1 MRVSETLINKKIIY
15 STKHITEM
23 AITKTKTMEKIITD
37 LLLSMKESNKDI
49 IETQDKTDPIM

>member
-1 MRVSETLINKKIIY
+1 MGVSETLINKKIIY

-23 AITKTKTMEKIITD
+23 AITKTKTMEEIITD

-49 IETQDKTDPIM
+49 IETQNKTDPIM

>member
-1 MRVSETLINKKIIY
+1 MEVSETLINKKIIY

-23 AITKTKTMEKIITD
+23 AITKTKTMEEIITD

-49 IETQDKTDPIM
+49 IETQDKTHPIM

>member
-1 MRVSETLINKKIIY
+1 MEVSETLINKKIIY
-15 STKHITEM
+15 STKHITEI
-23 AITKTKTMEKIITD
+23 AITKTKTMEEIITD

>member
-1 MRVSETLINKKIIY
+1 MGVSETLINKEIIY

-23 AITKTKTMEKIITD
+23 AITKTKTMEEIITD